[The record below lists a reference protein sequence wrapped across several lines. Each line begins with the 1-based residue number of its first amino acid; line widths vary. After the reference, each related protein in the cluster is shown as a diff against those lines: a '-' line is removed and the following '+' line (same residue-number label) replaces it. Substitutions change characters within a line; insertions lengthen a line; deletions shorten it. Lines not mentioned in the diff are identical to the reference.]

1 MGQAELSL
9 PFKSQQEKQ
18 PLFLSDL
25 ETWLS
30 NPFKTATV
38 LVESTQKKT
47 SPAKPQPQTSQ
58 RDMSY
63 VSGYLFKRV
72 PESFPFRPLSPL
84 FLVLSNASYKLI
96 AENTQQW
103 CVVSLIHSFGE
114 KNFFS
119 FSLKNKIE
127 LP

>member
-38 LVESTQKKT
+38 LVELTQKKT
-47 SPAKPQPQTSQ
+47 SPGKTSAPDQ
-58 RDMSY
+58 SERY
-63 VSGYLFKRV
+63 
-72 PESFPFRPLSPL
+72 
-84 FLVLSNASYKLI
+84 
-96 AENTQQW
+96 
-103 CVVSLIHSFGE
+103 
-114 KNFFS
+114 
-119 FSLKNKIE
+119 E
-127 LP
+127 LR